1 MIAQLTN
8 MITVISGTNRPGSST
23 LQIAAYCT
31 QYLKDILVS
40 DEASLLDL
48 QVCNHLPLLREDMYE
63 KSGMPDAIAL
73 IQDKYLVDSRLW
85 LVISPEY
92 NGGASGIL
100 KFFLDA
106 VSVRKYKE
114 TFHHKKI
121 ALIGVSSGRAGN
133 LRGMDQLTGIFHYLQ
148 ADVMPQK
155 LPVSSVHHLIDKEGV
170 LQDELRKT
178 LQEFLDKVAVYYRR
192 N

>member
-1 MIAQLTN
+1 
-8 MITVISGTNRPGSST
+8 MITVISGTNRPDSST
-23 LQIAAYCT
+23 LQIANYCA
-31 QYLKDILVS
+31 QFLRSIPGVDIVK
-40 DEASLLDL
+40 LLDL

-63 KSGMPDAIAL
+63 KSGMPEDIAH
-73 IQDKYLVDSRLW
+73 IQDEYLVDSNLW

-148 ADVMPQK
+148 AEVMPQK
-155 LPVSSVHHLIDKEGV
+155 LPVSSVHNLISKDGFFQEDLRHTLHDF
-170 LQDELRKT
+170 LQ
-178 LQEFLDKVAVYYRR
+178 KVSVYYQRT
-192 N
+192 

>member
-1 MIAQLTN
+1 

-23 LQIAAYCT
+23 LKIASYCAE
-31 QYLKDILVS
+31 YLKRLSGQDDVK
-40 DEASLLDL
+40 LLDL
-48 QVCNHLPLLREDMYE
+48 QLCNQLPLLRDDMYE
-63 KSGMPDAIAL
+63 KTGMPDVIAQV
-73 IQDKYLVDSRLW
+73 QDEFLVDSALW

-121 ALIGVSSGRAGN
+121 ALMGVSSGRAGN

-155 LPVSSVHHLIDKEGV
+155 LPVSSVHQLIDKEG
-170 LQDELRKT
+170 D
-178 LQEFLDKVAVYYRR
+178 LQEDLQQTLNDFLEKVVAYSRR
-192 N
+192 K